1 MRKFVK
7 AGLCGLAAAVLVCGG
22 CSAKTEQDPSSQETD
37 AQAGSGEAG
46 SEAGGAQDGAAPAEE
61 GATEEYIAEGSIT
74 LGEYKGI
81 PVTVMKAE
89 VTEEEIDQVIDNYLN
104 SSATYEES
112 DEAAVLGDT
121 VNIDYKGL
129 MDGTAFD
136 RGSDTN
142 FDLLLGSGRFIDGF
156 EDGLV
161 GVKKGEKRDLNL
173 RFPEPYPNNPDMAG
187 REVVFEVTV
196 NAVKKRIVPELTDEF
211 VAASFP
217 EDKTVEGLRKSLREM
232 LLSQKQSQIENSRD
246 SQLLEEAMQR
256 SEIVCAT
263 DQVNEAL
270 ELQVDSVTRMAAGY
284 GYDLASYAGLMG
296 MDEAGLRA
304 ELKQAAVYM
313 VKQEM
318 TLDAIAE
325 AEGIAVSQEDKEA
338 LAKEYGYESL
348 SALLE
353 SQGVTEELVEDTV
366 KKQKALR
373 VLSDNAQVTEEA
385 Q

>member
-1 MRKFVK
+1 MRRLIK
-7 AGLCGLAAAVLVCGG
+7 AGLCGLTAAMLACGG
-22 CSAKTEQDPSSQETD
+22 CSAKTENGPS
-37 AQAGSGEAG
+37 AQAEDAKTGAGEA
-46 SEAGGAQDGAAPAEE
+46 SGAQDDAASAEE
-61 GATEEYIAEGSIT
+61 NAAEEYVAEGSIT
-74 LGEYKGI
+74 LGGYKGI
-81 PVTVMKAE
+81 PVTVGKAE
-89 VTEEEIDQVIDNYLN
+89 VTEEEIAQVIENYMN

-112 DEAAVLGDT
+112 DEAAALGDT
-121 VNIDYKGL
+121 VNIDYRGL
-129 MDGTAFD
+129 MDGEAFD

-173 RFPEPYPNNPDMAG
+173 NFPDPYPNNPDMAG

-217 EDKTVEGLRKSLREM
+217 EDKTVEGLKKSLREM
-232 LLSQKQSQIENSRD
+232 LLTQKQSQIDNSRD
-246 SQLLEEAMQR
+246 SQLLDEAVKR

-263 DQVNEAL
+263 DRVNEAL
-270 ELQVDSVTRMAAGY
+270 ELQIDSITRMASGY
-284 GYDLASYAGLMG
+284 GYDLASYAELMG

-304 ELKQAAVYM
+304 ELKEAAIYM

-325 AEGIAVSQEDKEA
+325 AEGITVSREDKEA

-348 SALLE
+348 SAFLE
-353 SQGVTEELVEDTV
+353 SRDVTEELVEDTV
-366 KKQKALR
+366 RKQKALR

>member
-1 MRKFVK
+1 MRKFIK
-7 AGLCGLAAAVLVCGG
+7 AGLCGLTAAMLVCGG
-22 CSAKTEQDPSSQETD
+22 CSAKTENSPSAQEENAETK
-37 AQAGSGEAG
+37 SGAE
-46 SEAGGAQDGAAPAEE
+46 SGAQDGETSAED

-74 LGEYKGI
+74 LGDYKGI
-81 PVTVMKAE
+81 PVTVGKAE
-89 VTEEEIDQVIDNYLN
+89 VTEEEIDQVIENYLN

-112 DEAAVLGDT
+112 DEAAALGDT

-129 MDGTAFD
+129 MDGEAFD
-136 RGSDTN
+136 GGSDTN
-142 FDLLLGSGRFIDGF
+142 FDLLLGSGRFIAGF

-173 RFPEPYPNNPDMAG
+173 SFPDPYLNNPDMAG
-187 REVVFEVTV
+187 RAVVFEVTV
-196 NAVKKRIVPELTDEF
+196 NAVKKRVVPELTDEF

-232 LLSQKQSQIENSRD
+232 LLNQKQSQIDNSRD
-246 SQLLEEAMQR
+246 SQLLDEAVNR

-263 DQVNEAL
+263 DRVNEAMD
-270 ELQVDSVTRMAAGY
+270 LQIDSITRMAAGY

-304 ELKQAAVYM
+304 ELKAAAIYM

-325 AEGIAVSQEDKEA
+325 AEGITVSGEDKEA

-348 SALLE
+348 SDILKSE
-353 SQGVTEELVEDTV
+353 GVTEELVEDTV
-366 KKQKALR
+366 RKQKALR
-373 VLSDNAQVTEEA
+373 VLSDNAQITEEA

>member
-1 MRKFVK
+1 M
-7 AGLCGLAAAVLVCGG
+7 
-22 CSAKTEQDPSSQETD
+22 
-37 AQAGSGEAG
+37 
-46 SEAGGAQDGAAPAEE
+46 
-61 GATEEYIAEGSIT
+61 
-74 LGEYKGI
+74 
-81 PVTVMKAE
+81 
-89 VTEEEIDQVIDNYLN
+89 TEEEIDQVIDNYLN

>member
-1 MRKFVK
+1 
-7 AGLCGLAAAVLVCGG
+7 
-22 CSAKTEQDPSSQETD
+22 
-37 AQAGSGEAG
+37 
-46 SEAGGAQDGAAPAEE
+46 
-61 GATEEYIAEGSIT
+61 
-74 LGEYKGI
+74 
-81 PVTVMKAE
+81 
-89 VTEEEIDQVIDNYLN
+89 
-104 SSATYEES
+104 
-112 DEAAVLGDT
+112 
-121 VNIDYKGL
+121 
-129 MDGTAFD
+129 
-136 RGSDTN
+136 
-142 FDLLLGSGRFIDGF
+142 
-156 EDGLV
+156 
-161 GVKKGEKRDLNL
+161 
-173 RFPEPYPNNPDMAG
+173 
-187 REVVFEVTV
+187 
-196 NAVKKRIVPELTDEF
+196 
-211 VAASFP
+211 
-217 EDKTVEGLRKSLREM
+217 M
-232 LLSQKQSQIENSRD
+232 LLSQKQSQIENNRD
-246 SQLLEEAMQR
+246 TQRFEEAMQR